1 MMKNN
6 ETQKPIASILKWFV
20 GINFLIVLVLF
31 PNVVFSESYVAGH
44 IGVNFADRLDDV
56 KGTGNLF
63 GLQAQDF
70 DLKNSLTYGAKAG
83 HFFND
88 SYFGLEG
95 EVFHTSPHIKNLGNI
110 PGIHFRATSAMVN
123 TILRYPGLTFQPY
136 IGFGGGLVFA
146 HIDDSATTQSESD
159 VAGGWNALA
168 GLRVFLTPTVALF
181 TEYKYTAATVRFED
195 TFAANQGFEA
205 DYRAQHVLM
214 GLSYHF

>member
-1 MMKNN
+1 MMKL
-6 ETQKPIASILKWFV
+6 EAKKSIVPLVTWFV
-20 GINFLIVLVLF
+20 VINFWIVLLLF
-31 PNVVFSESYVAGH
+31 PNAAFSESYVAGH

-56 KGTGNLF
+56 NGTGNLI

-88 SYFGLEG
+88 SYYGLEG

-110 PGIHFRATSAMVN
+110 PGIHFRVTSAMIN
-123 TILRYPGLTFQPY
+123 GILRYPGLTFQPY
-136 IGFGGGLVFA
+136 IGFGGGLVLA
-146 HIDDSATTQSESD
+146 HIDDSATTRSESD

-168 GLRVFLTPTVALF
+168 GLRIFLTPTVALF
-181 TEYKYTAATVRFED
+181 TEYKYTAATVQFDD
-195 TFAANQGFEA
+195 TFADNQGFEA

>member
-1 MMKNN
+1 MMKHNRS
-6 ETQKPIASILKWFV
+6 QKPIAPILKWFV
-20 GINFLIVLVLF
+20 GVSLWIALAA
-31 PNVVFSESYVAGH
+31 PPYSAFSESYIAGH

-56 KGTGNLF
+56 KGTGNLT

-70 DLKNSLTYGAKAG
+70 DLKNSLTYGVKGG
-83 HFFND
+83 HYFNN

-95 EVFHTSPHIKNLGNI
+95 EVFHTNPHIKNLGNI
-110 PGIHFRATSAMVN
+110 PGIHFRVTSAMVN

-168 GLRVFLTPTVALF
+168 GLRIFLTPTVALF

-195 TFAANQGFEA
+195 TFAANQGFDA
-205 DYRAQHVLM
+205 NYRAQHVLM

>member
-20 GINFLIVLVLF
+20 GISFWITLVL
-31 PNVVFSESYVAGH
+31 PPAVFSESYVAGH

-88 SYFGLEG
+88 SYYGLEG

-110 PGIHFRATSAMVN
+110 PGIHFRVTSAMIN
-123 TILRYPGLTFQPY
+123 GILRYPGLTFQPY